1 VSFQRPAA
9 CFNTNI
15 RVVGDS
21 RFLLLKCRTE
31 PEIGGADLWV
41 TDLANSKAFTLT
53 LNDEFPVWPGYGGGL
68 LAWTDLLPDGSPA
81 VVGRMIDDLLPEP
94 DWAYFA
100 ETGAHLKYGFRSFW
114 EANGSLPVF
123 GYPLTEEYPTRNR
136 DTGAVY
142 TTQITERQRFE
153 WHPENAGTPYEV
165 LLGRLG
171 AEVLIHQERDWTT
184 LPTGDP
190 TAPHYFPETSHAIAP
205 EFWEYWSSHGL
216 DLGDPGL
223 TFRESLG
230 LFGYPLSEPMIE
242 PNNDGADVL
251 SQYFERAVFE
261 YHPDNP
267 EPYRVLLRRLGAEFL
282 TARGW

>member
-1 VSFQRPAA
+1 VGGAAAVESAGAPGRGAPGGIPNGTLGCAGRAAMIWLTARCTPASLTSASYCWRRVNAIENLAGVGLHMPPPAA
-9 CFNTNI
+9 AVSSYDTWVCT
-15 RVVGDS
+15 GDLIVTS
-21 RFLLLKCRTE
+21 GQL
-31 PEIGGADLWV
+31 PWV
-41 TDLANSKAFTLT
+41 
-53 LNDEFPVWPGYGGGL
+53 
-68 LAWTDLLPDGSPA
+68 DG
-81 VVGRMIDDLLPEP
+81 VLQ
-94 DWAYFA
+94 
-100 ETGAHLKYGFRSFW
+100 
-114 EANGSLPVF
+114 
-123 GYPLTEEYPTRNR
+123 YP
-136 DTGAVY
+136 
-142 TTQITERQRFE
+142 
-153 WHPENAGTPYEV
+153 
-165 LLGRLG
+165 GRLG

-184 LPTGDP
+184 LPTADP
-190 TAPHYFPETSHAIAP
+190 TAPHYFLETGHAIAP

-242 PNNDGADVL
+242 PNNEGAEVL